1 MTEPGNGEG
10 ADEGADEGSDERLA
24 TRTLGEAGPR
34 VVFVHGLFGQ
44 GKNWTTIG
52 KGLAD
57 GHRVTL
63 VDLPNHGHSPWTDRV
78 DYEDMVELLATELEQ
93 LGEPVTLV
101 GHSMGGKVAMQ
112 LALRRPELLRALV
125 VVDIAPVEYPISGGR
140 TDDPDEEASPFAAYI
155 EAMRD
160 LDLDRLT
167 TRDDADAALQ
177 AAVPSRMVRSF
188 LLQSLVREGVG
199 ADGGWRWRLNLDL
212 LARDLEELRGF
223 PATPPGASFDGPV
236 LWIAGANSTYVLPED
251 RPHMD
256 ALFPSTRLVRIK
268 HAGHWVHSEQPEI
281 FLETLR
287 RFLAVVEH

>member
-1 MTEPGNGEG
+1 VSEDAGRNV
-10 ADEGADEGSDERLA
+10 RLA
-24 TRTLGEAGPR
+24 TRTVGDDGPR

-44 GKNWTTIG
+44 GRNWTTIA

-57 GHRVTL
+57 AHRVTL

-78 DYEDMVELLATELEQ
+78 HYLDMVEMLAAEIEH

-125 VVDIAPVEYPISGGR
+125 VVDIAPVEYPPTGGR

-155 EAMRD
+155 EAMQAMD
-160 LDLDRLT
+160 LDSLT
-167 TRDDADAALQ
+167 TRDEADQALR

-188 LLQSLVREGVG
+188 LLQSLVREGLG
-199 ADGGWRWRLNLDL
+199 TDGGWRWRLNLQL
-212 LARDLEELRGF
+212 LERDLGELRGF
-223 PATPPGASFDGPV
+223 PEPPPGATYDGPV

-251 RPHMD
+251 RPTMD
-256 ALFPSTRLVRIK
+256 ALFPATRLVRIK
-268 HAGHWVHSEQPEI
+268 DAGHWVHSEQPEI
-281 FLETLR
+281 FLAALR
-287 RFLAVVEH
+287 RFLERVEAG

>member
-1 MTEPGNGEG
+1 VTEEG
-10 ADEGADEGSDERLA
+10 GSDERLA
-24 TRTLGEAGPR
+24 SRTLGEAGPR

-57 GHRVTL
+57 THRVTL
-63 VDLPNHGHSPWTDRV
+63 LDLPNHGHSPWTDRV
-78 DYEDMVELLATELEQ
+78 DYLDMAELVATELEQ
-93 LGEPVTLV
+93 FGEQVTLV

-125 VVDIAPVEYPISGGR
+125 VVDIAPVEYPQSGGR

-155 EAMRD
+155 DAMRA
-160 LDLDRLT
+160 LDLEKLT
-167 TRDDADAALQ
+167 TRDDAEEALR

-188 LLQSLVREGVG
+188 LLQSLVREGLG
-199 ADGGWRWRLNLDL
+199 ADGGWRWRLNLEL
-212 LARDLEELRGF
+212 LDRDLGELRGF
-223 PATPPGASFDGPV
+223 PVPPPGASFDGPV

-256 ALFPSTRLVRIK
+256 ALFPGTRLVRVK
-268 HAGHWVHSEQPEI
+268 NAGHWVHSEQPEV

-287 RFLAVVEH
+287 RFLTALEKG

>member
-1 MTEPGNGEG
+1 VTE
-10 ADEGADEGSDERLA
+10 ADRDESAEDRLA
-24 TRTLGEAGPR
+24 SRTLGDAGPR

-52 KGLAD
+52 KGLA
-57 GHRVTL
+57 GSHRVTL
-63 VDLPNHGHSPWTDRV
+63 LDLPNHGHSPWTDRV
-78 DYEDMVELLATELEQ
+78 DYVDMVELVATELEQ
-93 LGEPVTLV
+93 FGEPVTMV

-125 VVDIAPVEYPISGGR
+125 VVDIAPVEYPVRGGR

-155 EAMRD
+155 DAMRT
-160 LDLDRLT
+160 LDLDALT
-167 TRDDADAALQ
+167 TRDAADQALR

-199 ADGGWRWRLNLDL
+199 DQEGAAPRGWRWRLNLDL
-212 LARDLEELRGF
+212 LDRDLGELRGF
-223 PATPPGASFDGPV
+223 PKPPPGASFDGPV

-268 HAGHWVHSEQPEI
+268 NAGHWVHSEQPEI
-281 FLETLR
+281 FLATLQ
-287 RFLAVVEH
+287 RFLDAVEE